1 MEMKYTYDE
10 KYHDK
15 VAHEATRKFG
25 NFIAIPKGNESFQ
38 MIIWKNRKGN
48 KDYRINFLA
57 SKGYLY
63 ITGNLGE
70 AILHAEDFKNL
81 HNWAGLSPDY
91 FIEKICCTSESPWFE
106 TKYFI
111 KDFVSKANLVAI
123 PENSK
128 EMDLIKELA
137 SFCEDNPACKLPEE
151 LLDKVKQTFY
161 VGSAEL
167 KDWLPCCGRRYPKRI
182 IYWQTALSMMADSKL
197 RELIR

>member
-1 MEMKYTYDE
+1 MEMNYIYNE
-10 KYHDK
+10 KYHVK
-15 VAHEATRKFG
+15 VAHKATSIFG
-25 NFIAIPKGNESFQ
+25 NFVAIPKGNESFQ
-38 MIIWKNRKGN
+38 MTTWMNRHSK
-48 KDYRINFLA
+48 KDYHINFLVN
-57 SKGYLY
+57 KGYLC
-63 ITGNLGE
+63 ITGDLGE
-70 AILHAEDFKNL
+70 GILHAEDFESL
-81 HNWAGLSPDY
+81 HDWAGLSPDY

-111 KDFVSKANLVAI
+111 KDFVSKADLVAI

-128 EMDLIKELA
+128 EMDLIQELA

-161 VGSAEL
+161 VDSAEL

>member
-1 MEMKYTYDE
+1 MNYIYDE

-15 VAHEATRKFG
+15 VTHEATRRFV

-38 MIIWKNRKGN
+38 MTIWQNRKGN
-48 KDYRINFLA
+48 KDYRIYFLA

-91 FIEKICCTSESPWFE
+91 FIEKICCTSESPLFE

-111 KDFVSKANLVAI
+111 KDFVSKAELIAI
-123 PENSK
+123 PDNSK
-128 EMDLIKELA
+128 EMALIKELA
-137 SFCEDNPACKLPEE
+137 SFCEDNPVCKLPEE
-151 LLDKVKQTFY
+151 LLDKVKETFY

-167 KDWLPCCGRRYPKRI
+167 KDWLPCCGRRYPPS
-182 IYWQTALSMMADSKL
+182 L
-197 RELIR
+197 